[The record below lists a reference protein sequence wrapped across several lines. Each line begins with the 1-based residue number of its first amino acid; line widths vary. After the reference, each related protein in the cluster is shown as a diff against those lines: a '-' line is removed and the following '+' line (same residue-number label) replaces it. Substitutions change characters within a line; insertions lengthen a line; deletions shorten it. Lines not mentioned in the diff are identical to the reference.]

1 MAAPSPMFRLIGER
15 EPFCRSGKD
24 CHNAGL
30 LAMIDTNT
38 TSQKGLLGE
47 QLLAT
52 GIVTE
57 SQLKIALQQQK
68 RTGELLGEILRKL
81 GFLSSD
87 GLSLALANQFGAE
100 HIELDQ
106 LEVDPACA
114 DMVPESMARD
124 THVVPVSLENG
135 VLTVAMD
142 NIYDVVTISEI
153 ESRNNVT
160 VHAVSSSLDSMQRA
174 IVRLYEQSGSLDQ
187 AIDDCIRRATAHVGQ
202 ETEAAQDA
210 QDAPIIRLVELLLL
224 RCLRQE
230 ATDLHIEPE
239 QQLVRTRLR
248 IDGLLQLGN
257 ALPRSIFPAVVARL
271 KIMSG
276 ANIAE
281 SRQPQDGRISY
292 TLDRRAVDIR
302 ASFFPTL
309 FGENVVLRFL
319 DRSRLIVGLEQLGL
333 GEANLNDLCQALAR
347 PHGMILVT
355 GPTGSGKTTTLYSAL
370 NFMNSLEKNIMTI
383 EDPVEFEIPLIRQAQ
398 VNIKAGLTF
407 ATALRSFLRQD
418 PDVILVGEIRDS
430 ETAELSVRAA
440 LTGHMLLSTLHTN
453 NAAGAIPRLIEMG
466 QSPHTIASSLVLIV
480 AQRLFRRICKNCREP
495 HAPDPAHLKLLGLQD
510 SSDQTYY
517 HGKGCDKC
525 HYSGYKGRG
534 GLFEV
539 LKATPEIQNLIVG
552 RASYQELAQT
562 ARMQGMRT
570 LMEDAMEKV
579 LAGATS
585 VEESIRV
592 CFEGF

>member
-1 MAAPSPMFRLIGER
+1 MAETKSALT
-15 EPFCRSGKD
+15 
-24 CHNAGL
+24 A
-30 LAMIDTNT
+30 
-38 TSQKGLLGE
+38 QKGLLGE

-52 GIVTE
+52 GVVTE
-57 SQLKIALQQQK
+57 PQLTIALQQQR

-87 GLSLALANQFGAE
+87 SLSLALANQFGAE
-100 HIELDQ
+100 HIDLDH
-106 LEVDPACA
+106 LEPNPEYAT
-114 DMVPESMARD
+114 MVPETMARER
-124 THVVPVSLENG
+124 HVVPVHFENG
-135 VLTVAMD
+135 IFTVAMV
-142 NIYDVVTISEI
+142 NIYDVATISEI

-174 IVRLYEQSGSLDQ
+174 IVRLYEQASSMEQ
-187 AIDDCIRRATAHVGQ
+187 IIDECILRAVSRIGQ
-202 ETEAAQDA
+202 STEAAQDA
-210 QDAPIIRLVELLLL
+210 HDAPIIRLVELMLL
-224 RCLRQE
+224 RCIRQE

-239 QQLVRTRLR
+239 QQLVRTRIR
-248 IDGLLQLGN
+248 VDGVLQLGN
-257 ALPRSIFPAVVARL
+257 ALPKSIYPAVVARL

-292 TLDRRAVDIR
+292 TLDRRSVDIR

-319 DRSRLIVGLEQLGL
+319 DRSKLIVGLDQLGL
-333 GEANLNDLCQALAR
+333 SESNLNDLKQALAR

-383 EDPVEFEIPLIRQAQ
+383 EDPVEYEIPLIRQAQ
-398 VNIKAGLTF
+398 VHNKAGLTF
-407 ATALRSFLRQD
+407 AAALRTFLRQD
-418 PDVILVGEIRDS
+418 PDVILVGEIRDE

-453 NAAGAIPRLIEMG
+453 NAAGAIPRLVEMG
-466 QSPHTIASSLVLIV
+466 QSPHTLASSLILIV
-480 AQRLFRRICKNCREP
+480 AQRLFRRICPACREP
-495 HAPDPAHLKLLGLQD
+495 YTPDPGHLKMLGLDASGQI
-510 SSDQTYY
+510 YY
-517 HGKGCDKC
+517 HGKGCEKC
-525 HYSGYKGRG
+525 HFSGYRGRG

-539 LKATPEIQNLIVG
+539 LRSTPEIQNLIAG
-552 RASYQELAQT
+552 QAPHQELARQ
-562 ARMQGMRT
+562 ARLQGMRT
-570 LMEDAMEKV
+570 LAEDAIDKV

-592 CFEGF
+592 SFEGF